1 MKTFPK
7 YLLPA
12 AFLLSDAIAAAQSP
26 REVRPETPLSIH
38 TLVYNQGGMD
48 AATLNETM
56 AVSAR
61 VLERARVKLVWS
73 DCSTRGRV
81 EPIDEMCTLPLP
93 ANGFVLVIQQQ
104 FGAKLRR
111 SALGYAIVPGKRTF
125 GNRLNVS
132 LQRARHLAEK
142 YNVAL
147 ASVLGC
153 GIAHELGHLLLQ
165 SQEHAAGGVMCAQ
178 WGNQELVDA
187 ARNNLIFTAA
197 EAARM
202 RAGLRAKMQMEST
215 AASLRQP
222 L

>member
-1 MKTFPK
+1 MKSFPK
-7 YLLPA
+7 YLLLA
-12 AFLLSDAIAAAQSP
+12 EFLLLEAPAVAQAP
-26 REVRPETPLSIH
+26 LEPRPETPLSIH
-38 TLVYNQGGMD
+38 ILVYNHGVMD
-48 AATLNETM
+48 PTTLNETM
-56 AVSAR
+56 AVTAR
-61 VLERARVKLVWS
+61 VLKRAKVELVWS

-81 EPIDEMCTLPLP
+81 QPVDALCTLPLLP
-93 ANGFVLVIQQQ
+93 NGFVLLIQEQ
-104 FGAKLRR
+104 FSAKLKR
-111 SALGYAIVPGKRTF
+111 SALGYATVPEKSTF

-132 LQRARHLAEK
+132 LQRARHLAAK

-165 SQEHAAGGVMCAQ
+165 SQEHAAGGVMCAH

-187 ARNNLIFTAA
+187 ARNSLIFSAA